1 MNIIAVYEL
10 NKHISVVMKSRK
22 KVAIY
27 IVVSLILFSSCQNGI
42 KNVEQLVREWEGK
55 EIQFPPNS
63 VFTVQGKDTIEYMGN
78 SSSYKIV
85 TYVDSIGCTSCKL
98 QLLSWEEFI
107 HRVDS
112 VSYGKVSFLF
122 YFHPKDKSELRLI
135 FRRDNFEYPVCLD
148 ENDCFNKLN
157 HFPSDMMFQ
166 TFLLDR
172 DNKVLAIGNPV
183 HNFKVKELYLKIIK
197 GEKIERRDESKVIK
211 TEVDASNISVS
222 LGRFD
227 WQEEQKATFILK
239 NVGDKPLVIQDV
251 ATSCGCTTVAYSKEP
266 ALPGKEIALEVVYK
280 AEHPEHFDKT
290 ITVYCNTENS
300 PLVLKISGD
309 AK

>member
-1 MNIIAVYEL
+1 MNRILY
-10 NKHISVVMKSRK
+10 ISLSV
-22 KVAIY
+22 
-27 IVVSLILFSSCQNGI
+27 ILFISCENKDREI
-42 KNVEQLVREWEGK
+42 LVKLMQEWKGRE
-55 EIQFPPNS
+55 ILYPNDMH
-63 VFTVQGKDTIEYMGN
+63 FFMQGRDTLNADSICM
-78 SSSYKIV
+78 YKII
-85 TYVDSIGCTSCKL
+85 TYIDSIGCMSCKL
-98 QLLSWEEFI
+98 GLSQWQDFAVN
-107 HRVDS
+107 VDS
-112 VSYGKVSFLF
+112 IFPNTVHFQFVFQPYKLNEIRLLLKRERFNHSVYI
-122 YFHPKDKSELRLI
+122 DK
-135 FRRDNFEYPVCLD
+135 N
-148 ENDCFNKLN
+148 NKFNKLN
-157 HFPSDMMFQ
+157 KFPSNMNFQ

-172 DNKVLAIGNPV
+172 NNRVIAIGNPIY
-183 HNFKVKELYLKIIK
+183 NPKVKELYLKIIK

-266 ALPGKEIALEVVYK
+266 ALPGKEIDLEVVYK

-290 ITVYCNTENS
+290 ITVYCNAETS

>member
-1 MNIIAVYEL
+1 MNRILY
-10 NKHISVVMKSRK
+10 ISLSV
-22 KVAIY
+22 
-27 IVVSLILFSSCQNGI
+27 ILFISCGNKDREI
-42 KNVEQLVREWEGK
+42 LVKLMQEWKGRE
-55 EIQFPPNS
+55 ILYPNDMH
-63 VFTVQGKDTIEYMGN
+63 FFMQGRDTLNADSICM
-78 SSSYKIV
+78 YKII
-85 TYVDSIGCTSCKL
+85 TYIDSIGCMSCKL
-98 QLLSWEEFI
+98 GLSQWQDFAVN
-107 HRVDS
+107 VDS
-112 VSYGKVSFLF
+112 IFPNTVHFQFVFQPYKLNEIRLLLKRERFNHSVYI
-122 YFHPKDKSELRLI
+122 DK
-135 FRRDNFEYPVCLD
+135 N
-148 ENDCFNKLN
+148 NKFNKLN
-157 HFPSDMMFQ
+157 KFPSNMNFQ

-172 DNKVLAIGNPV
+172 NNRVIAIGNP
-183 HNFKVKELYLKIIK
+183 I
-197 GEKIERRDESKVIK
+197 
-211 TEVDASNISVS
+211 S

>member
-1 MNIIAVYEL
+1 MV
-10 NKHISVVMKSRK
+10 
-22 KVAIY
+22 
-27 IVVSLILFSSCQNGI
+27 
-42 KNVEQLVREWEGK
+42 
-55 EIQFPPNS
+55 IQF
-63 VFTVQGKDTIEYMGN
+63 I
-78 SSSYKIV
+78 I
-85 TYVDSIGCTSCKL
+85 
-98 QLLSWEEFI
+98 
-107 HRVDS
+107 
-112 VSYGKVSFLF
+112 
-122 YFHPKDKSELRLI
+122 
-135 FRRDNFEYPVCLD
+135 
-148 ENDCFNKLN
+148 LN
-157 HFPSDMMFQ
+157 
-166 TFLLDR
+166 
-172 DNKVLAIGNPV
+172 
-183 HNFKVKELYLKIIK
+183 LKIIK

-266 ALPGKEIALEVVYK
+266 ALPGKEMVYK

>member
-1 MNIIAVYEL
+1 MQEWKGREILYPNDMHFFMQGRDTL
-10 NKHISVVMKSRK
+10 NADSICM
-22 KVAIY
+22 
-27 IVVSLILFSSCQNGI
+27 
-42 KNVEQLVREWEGK
+42 
-55 EIQFPPNS
+55 
-63 VFTVQGKDTIEYMGN
+63 
-78 SSSYKIV
+78 YKII
-85 TYVDSIGCTSCKL
+85 TYIDSIGCMSCKL
-98 QLLSWEEFI
+98 GL
-107 HRVDS
+107 
-112 VSYGKVSFLF
+112 
-122 YFHPKDKSELRLI
+122 
-135 FRRDNFEYPVCLD
+135 
-148 ENDCFNKLN
+148 
-157 HFPSDMMFQ
+157 
-166 TFLLDR
+166 LLDR
-172 DNKVLAIGNPV
+172 NNRVIAIGNPIY
-183 HNFKVKELYLKIIK
+183 NPKVKELYLKIIK